1 MDYNKDSQKE
11 MSKRVEASKTWT
23 EKQIP
28 LKGAPICGRGLWPLN
43 TTFSQTSKYIYQQ
56 KSL

>member
-28 LKGAPICGRGLWPLN
+28 LKGAPIWTWTVASEYHFFPE
-43 TTFSQTSKYIYQQ
+43 F
-56 KSL
+56 